1 MLHLEINET
10 LAARLRQRAAEVQQS
25 IETVAVDV
33 LTQTVL
39 EQHDVPLTNPLLL
52 LAQMSEE
59 LDLRSGRSDISEN
72 FDVVMDTLI
81 SEEMK
86 RQPGDVDGNA
96 ANSP

>member
-1 MLHLEINET
+1 MVMLHLEIDEA
-10 LAARLRQRAAEVQQS
+10 LAARLRQRAAEAQKS

-39 EQHDVPLTNPLLL
+39 EREIAPNPLLL
-52 LAQMSEE
+52 LAQMSEQ

-72 FDVVMDTLI
+72 FDAVMETFI

-86 RQPGDVDGNA
+86 RQRGSEHGEA